1 MRPQIRR
8 VLVDSSAFFA
18 LLDADDINHESA
30 HVIFKLLADEA
41 RELLTTNL
49 LVAEV
54 YTLTQSRLGRNA
66 AVAWINA
73 LPGSEVALIF
83 ATAGHHD
90 QAMELLNRYDDKTF
104 SYADAVSFVIAEQEG
119 VGAAF
124 SYDHHFAQ
132 YATTVGWELLG

>member
-1 MRPQIRR
+1 MRR

-18 LLDADDINHESA
+18 LLDADDANHESA
-30 HVIFKLLADEA
+30 CAIFKLLADEA
-41 RELLTTNL
+41 RELLTNNL

-54 YTLTQSRLGRNA
+54 YALTQSRLGRDV

-73 LPGSEVALIF
+73 LPGSEVSLVF

-90 QAMELLNRYDDKTF
+90 QAIDILNQYDDKTF
-104 SYADAVSFVIAEQEG
+104 SYADAVSFVMAEQEG
-119 VGAAF
+119 VGAVF

-132 YATTVGWELLG
+132 YAATTGWELLG